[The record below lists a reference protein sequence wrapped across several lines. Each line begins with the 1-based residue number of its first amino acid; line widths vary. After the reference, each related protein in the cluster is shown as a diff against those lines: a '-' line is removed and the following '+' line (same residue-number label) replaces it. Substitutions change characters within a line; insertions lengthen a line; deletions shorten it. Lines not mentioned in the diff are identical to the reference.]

1 MIEEDGQL
9 HTLGLLEQLR
19 PMRGPL
25 EHVVRTLFPGR
36 QTSQPV
42 GQSEPARHSG
52 EPTDPRRTLGSV
64 LRQGIRVLRKHE
76 PADI

>member
-1 MIEEDGQL
+1 MIEEDGQV

-52 EPTDPRRTLGSV
+52 EPSV